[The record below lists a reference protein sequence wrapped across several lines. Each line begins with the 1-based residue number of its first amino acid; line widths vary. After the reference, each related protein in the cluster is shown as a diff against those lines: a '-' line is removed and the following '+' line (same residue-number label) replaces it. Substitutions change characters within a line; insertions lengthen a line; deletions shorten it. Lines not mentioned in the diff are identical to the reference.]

1 MSQEHPQIPAFRAEL
16 LNAIRHQDGK
26 LTWYQLRH
34 VVARF
39 PHLSL
44 ELMPV
49 LRALEAEGEDR
60 VDSQPAGAGPAVL
73 QNSLRR
79 RAACDVTRQ
88 CAGLGRR
95 YSFCRLSA
103 ARCRPGR

>member
-1 MSQEHPQIPAFRAEL
+1 MERLLDRAGHKKTVMSQEHPQIPAFRAEL

-49 LRALEAEGEDR
+49 LRALEAEGEIESIPNPQ
-60 VDSQPAGAGPAVL
+60 VPGQPFYRTRSAAA
-73 QNSLRR
+73 R
-79 RAACDVTRQ
+79 RAT
-88 CAGLGRR
+88 
-95 YSFCRLSA
+95 
-103 ARCRPGR
+103 